1 MRPLTLAVLGG
12 AALASVAAALLLSPA
27 DDGSDVKLGV
37 RLFPELTSRA
47 AEVQT
52 IELQRPDGPV
62 VLRRSGDGWILPD
75 RAGYVADTARIRQL
89 FFEVSELRSLEAK
102 TRSRDVYPSL
112 EVEDRDAPEAKSTRV
127 AFKTAQG
134 QEITALLAGKNR
146 FGRGGGGEDAVYVR
160 RAGDPQAWLAKGRLM
175 VNRDALQWLDRGLTD
190 IARERV
196 REAAIR
202 HADGSRTVVSRTDPT
217 ERDFDVADIPD
228 GRKPRS
234 GWEVGSVAAAFEKLE
249 LEDVRKA
256 EGIAIPADGL
266 VATVTTFD
274 GLEVSARFVE
284 IDGAQWT
291 AFSAKAAPPEK
302 LPEGGISL
310 KPAAEVRAEADRI
323 NARVSPWLYRLPV
336 FNFENMRRRVEDL
349 LEPKDS

>member
-127 AFKTAQG
+127 AF
-134 QEITALLAGKNR
+134 
-146 FGRGGGGEDAVYVR
+146 
-160 RAGDPQAWLAKGRLM
+160 
-175 VNRDALQWLDRGLTD
+175 
-190 IARERV
+190 
-196 REAAIR
+196 
-202 HADGSRTVVSRTDPT
+202 
-217 ERDFDVADIPD
+217 
-228 GRKPRS
+228 
-234 GWEVGSVAAAFEKLE
+234 
-249 LEDVRKA
+249 
-256 EGIAIPADGL
+256 
-266 VATVTTFD
+266 
-274 GLEVSARFVE
+274 
-284 IDGAQWT
+284 
-291 AFSAKAAPPEK
+291 
-302 LPEGGISL
+302 
-310 KPAAEVRAEADRI
+310 
-323 NARVSPWLYRLPV
+323 
-336 FNFENMRRRVEDL
+336 
-349 LEPKDS
+349 